1 MMCTTFKNITN
12 GPTKHTLKLFFQNF
26 IMHRNGAG
34 TSCTTFSGDNGPGRS
49 DWSAGM
55 GPIAC
60 GSAGRRV
67 CASDALEDQ
76 GLALRLTDLWQAQG
90 GSQRGRSTRVGK
102 LTEKRVRF
110 GRRAPGLTFG
120 TILTTSSASVA
131 LRAASQKV
139 LAAVPKYRQST
150 GKRPQLHWKQ
160 LW

>member
-12 GPTKHTLKLFFQNF
+12 GPTKGTLKFFFQNF
-26 IMHRNGAG
+26 IMHRNGPG

-60 GSAGRRV
+60 ANAGRRL

-120 TILTTSSASVA
+120 TILTTSSAST
-131 LRAASQKV
+131 LFTQISH
-139 LAAVPKYRQST
+139 LS
-150 GKRPQLHWKQ
+150 
-160 LW
+160 